1 MIIIINHRNTPIYT
15 KRQQAKALTTVA
27 NLIDKLQKAIHNYC
41 TRKITVNW
49 KTWIKECHDEANNL
63 TERHDAMTKLIFVQ
77 ITKVV
82 ANCQHNDIERYNYFT
97 ILDKGLK
104 EITQILNYRGHP
116 QRRHKQNKTM
126 TLKLQRFRDQYKTR
140 LGMSVSSIVTRNT
153 LTGLVNYLI
162 NILNIIRNEE

>member
-41 TRKITVNW
+41 TRQITVNW

-63 TERHDAMTKLIFVQ
+63 TEKYDSMTKAIFVQ
-77 ITKVV
+77 LTRVI
-82 ANCQHNDIERYNYFT
+82 AHCQLKDIERYNYFT

-104 EITQILNYRGHP
+104 EITQVLNYRGHP
-116 QRRHKQNKTM
+116 QRRHMQNKTM
-126 TLKLQRFRDQYKTR
+126 TLRLQRFKSRHTIL
-140 LGMSVSSIVTRNT
+140 LGMSVSGIVTRNT
-153 LTGLVNYLI
+153 LTGLANYLI
-162 NILNIIRNEE
+162 NMINIIRNEE